1 MSASPWTCEKEDDAT
16 EQNDKAALGVDPQRA
31 ALISLMVWRRRV
43 GIEPT
48 GAGFYRPPT
57 DLKSAPGTS
66 REAPPQRSYSNG
78 LWAECPDWILRRS
91 AVRPATSTAP
101 SNRG

>member
-1 MSASPWTCEKEDDAT
+1 MSASPWTCEKKDGAT
-16 EQNDKAALGVDPQRA
+16 GQNDKAALRGSTPRA
-31 ALISLMVWRRRV
+31 ALISLMIWRRRV

-48 GAGFYRPPT
+48 GAGSNRPPT

-78 LWAECPDWILRRS
+78 LWAECPAWILR
-91 AVRPATSTAP
+91 
-101 SNRG
+101 